1 MMFATIIE
9 IEEDGIT
16 IDSGIAYRFPPSYFP
31 ENIQLN
37 DIVFLNER
45 VCMFALLKE
54 YEMKLEKKKND

>member
-1 MMFATIIE
+1 MFATIIE

-16 IDSGIAYRFPPSYFP
+16 IDSGIAYRLPPSYFP
-31 ENIQLN
+31 ESTQLN

-54 YEMKLEKKKND
+54 YEMKLEKKEND